1 MFTRA
6 YLRASTTEQD
16 ANRARQQLSTFAQE
30 HGATIASW
38 YVENES
44 GAQLQ
49 RPELHRLIA
58 DAHPGDVLLVE
69 AIDRLSRLSQSD
81 WHTLRQMLD
90 AKQLR
95 VVAVDLPLSW
105 PALAPASDHED
116 FTARMLDALNR
127 MMLDM
132 LAAIARKDYEQRRQR
147 QAQGI
152 EKAKANGKYLG
163 RVTDTAKHAQI
174 RALLAEGQSIRT
186 VAKAAKCS
194 PTTVQT
200 VKNAQAAQRA
210 ADGQLDWLE
219 GCLKVGYEQAD
230 TPI

>member
-6 YLRASTTEQD
+6 YLRASTAEQD
-16 ANRARQQLSTFAQE
+16 ANRARQSLADFATQ
-30 HGATIASW
+30 HGATVAAW

-44 GAQLQ
+44 GAKLH

-81 WHTLRQMLD
+81 WASLRQLID
-90 AKQLR
+90 AKSLR
-95 VVAVDLPLSW
+95 VVAMDLPLSW
-105 PALAPASDHED
+105 PALAPAPHRED

-152 EKAKANGKYLG
+152 EKAKAEGKYQG
-163 RVTDTAKHAQI
+163 RPQDTVKRDKI
-174 RALLAEGQSIRT
+174 RALLAEGWSVRKT
-186 VAKAAKCS
+186 AAFVGCS
-194 PTTVQT
+194 TSTVQA
-200 VKNAQAAQRA
+200 VKADMQGGAQ
-210 ADGQLDWLE
+210 
-219 GCLKVGYEQAD
+219 
-230 TPI
+230 

>member
-6 YLRASTTEQD
+6 YLRASTSEQD
-16 ANRARQQLSTFAQE
+16 ANRARQQLAAFALE
-30 HGATIASW
+30 HGATIAAW

-81 WHTLRQMLD
+81 WASLRQMLD
-90 AKQLR
+90 AKQIR

-105 PALAPASDHED
+105 PALAPASNRED

-152 EKAKANGKYLG
+152 EKAKAHGKYKG
-163 RVTDTAKHAQI
+163 RSVDTAKHARI
-174 RALLAEGQSIRT
+174 RALLGEGQSIRA
-186 VAKAAKCS
+186 VANAVKCS
-194 PTTVQT
+194 PTTVQA
-200 VKNAQAAQRA
+200 VKNELMAKQA
-210 ADGQLDWLE
+210 ADGQTDWVT
-219 GCLKVGYEQAD
+219 GGKQ
-230 TPI
+230 

>member
-6 YLRASTTEQD
+6 YLRASTSEQD
-16 ANRARQQLSTFAQE
+16 ANRARRSLADFATQ
-30 HGATIASW
+30 HGATVAAW

-44 GAQLQ
+44 GAKLQ

-81 WHTLRQMLD
+81 WASLRQMID
-90 AKQLR
+90 AKSLR
-95 VVAVDLPLSW
+95 VVAMDLPLSW
-105 PALAPASDHED
+105 PALAPAAHRED

-152 EKAKANGKYLG
+152 EKAKAEGKYHG
-163 RVTDTAKHAQI
+163 RPQDAAKRAKI
-174 RALLAEGQSIRT
+174 RALLAEGWSVRKT
-186 VAKAAKCS
+186 ADFVGCS
-194 PTTVQT
+194 TSTVQA
-200 VKNAQAAQRA
+200 VKAEHAAQRA
-210 ADGQLDWLE
+210 ANGQTDWVT
-219 GCLKVGYEQAD
+219 GGKQ
-230 TPI
+230 